1 MKKTYRGHRVAIVL
15 PCHNE
20 EAAIGQVIE
29 SFSRAMP
36 QARIF
41 VFDNA
46 STDKT
51 GEVAR
56 KAGATV
62 VFEPSKGKGNV
73 VRRIFA
79 DVEADIYV
87 MADGDGTYD
96 AGKAPELVD
105 MLIDNRLDMV
115 VGVRRPDGEGQ
126 VYRFGHSFGNRLLTG
141 TVARIFGAGFSDM
154 LSGYRVFSRRFV
166 KSFPALSRGFE
177 IETEL
182 TIHALELRAPYA
194 EIETSYYARPK
205 GSSSKLSTYRDGARI
220 AKAIL
225 RLLIRERPRQVN
237 LMLSFSMATASLV
250 LGIPIILEYLQTG
263 LVPRFPTA
271 FLAAIIMLGAMLMAV
286 CAVILDSVVTG
297 RSEAKRLI
305 YLGVPGVREQE
316 KPDS

>member
-1 MKKTYRGHRVAIVL
+1 MEKTYRGHKVAVVL

-20 EAAIGQVIE
+20 EIAIENVIK
-29 SFSRAMP
+29 SFAKAIP
-36 QARIF
+36 QAQIF

-51 GEVAR
+51 SSVA
-56 KAGATV
+56 KSAGAKV
-62 VFEPSKGKGNV
+62 IYEPNKGKGNA

-79 DVEADIYV
+79 DVEADIYI

-96 AGKAPELVD
+96 ANIATV
-105 MLIDNRLDMV
+105 LIDRLIDERLDMV
-115 VGVRRPDGEGQ
+115 VGTRSPAGEGE

-166 KSFPALSRGFE
+166 KSFPALSKGFE

-194 EIETSYYARPK
+194 EVATKYSARAE
-205 GSSSKLSTYRDGARI
+205 GSTSKLSTYKDGARI

-237 LMLSFSMATASLV
+237 LLLAISMGFVSLV
-250 LGIPIILEYLQTG
+250 LGMPIIFEYLQSG

-271 FLAAIIMLGAMLMAV
+271 FLAGIIMLGAMLMAV

-305 YLGVPGVREQE
+305 YLSVPGVREQE
-316 KPDS
+316 LKEN

>member
-1 MKKTYRGHRVAIVL
+1 MKTTYRGHKVAVVL

-20 EAAIGQVIE
+20 EIAIADVIRSFAKAIPAAQ
-29 SFSRAMP
+29 
-36 QARIF
+36 IF

-51 GEVAR
+51 GAVA
-56 KAGATV
+56 KSAGAKV
-62 VFEPSKGKGNV
+62 IYEPNKGKGNA

-79 DVEADIYV
+79 DVEADIYI

-96 AGKAPELVD
+96 ASIATV
-105 MLIDNRLDMV
+105 LIDRLIDERLDMV
-115 VGVRRPDGEGQ
+115 VGTRSPTGEGE

-166 KSFPALSRGFE
+166 KSFPALSKGFE

-194 EIETSYYARPK
+194 EIATKYSARAE
-205 GSSSKLSTYRDGARI
+205 GSTSKLSTYKDGARI

-237 LMLSFSMATASLV
+237 LLLAISMGFASLV
-250 LGIPIILEYLQTG
+250 LGMPIIFEYLQSG

-271 FLAAIIMLGAMLMAV
+271 FLAGIIMLGAMLMAV

-305 YLGVPGVREQE
+305 YLSVPGVREKE
-316 KPDS
+316 TKEN